1 MIVEPPSAAD
11 EAIDSGT
18 PVALDTSTVEE
29 HDWDEEDGDCAGEPT
44 KKEVRRKRENEIGLV
59 SEFREEDKYIKDFRE
74 LK

>member
-29 HDWDEEDGDCAGEPT
+29 HDWDEDDGDCAGEPT
-44 KKEVRRKRENEIGLV
+44 ARAGARRKTGLLSV
-59 SEFREEDKYIKDFRE
+59 YHNQDRYVCG
-74 LK
+74 L